1 MEDQVLEDLL
11 TAFLLAMVISLSNL
25 LNGKLPIDGLM
36 DYQLVLG
43 HFALEILNELWWQ
56 VFEHLCLCSAQNE
69 R

>member
-36 DYQLVLG
+36 DY
-43 HFALEILNELWWQ
+43 
-56 VFEHLCLCSAQNE
+56 
-69 R
+69 